1 MDWDEE
7 SGGHFAVAVALKA
20 LDRPRLL
27 RDITGVLAD
36 NHVNVL
42 STSTV
47 TSGTDRVATMRFEFE
62 IGDPTHLEAMLRLL
76 REVDSVYDVHRVV
89 PGGGGD

>member
-1 MDWDEE
+1 M
-7 SGGHFAVAVALKA
+7 
-20 LDRPRLL
+20 
-27 RDITGVLAD
+27 LAD

-42 STSTV
+42 ATNTV
-47 TSGTDRVATMRFEFE
+47 TSGVDRVATMRFEFE